1 MQAEMC
7 ERTPHKGESITFSIM
22 RIVIVIRVTWWC
34 HSLSCCRW
42 GGHLFIYFSF
52 LNDWQVQ
59 QCLLFWQLST
69 LYILPA
75 TGNFVTEIQSMMHGF
90 GDARTPLL
98 ESATLIETVVQQ
110 QQWALISQAADI
122 SIMRGAKSIGPE
134 DILFLLRKDP
144 VKTHRLL
151 KYLGTS
157 ALTMA

>member
-1 MQAEMC
+1 MTGKC
-7 ERTPHKGESITFSIM
+7 NSIYCFDS
-22 RIVIVIRVTWWC
+22 
-34 HSLSCCRW
+34 S
-42 GGHLFIYFSF
+42 
-52 LNDWQVQ
+52 
-59 QCLLFWQLST
+59 QL
-69 LYILPA
+69 YNLPA

-90 GDARTPLL
+90 GDAQTPLL

-110 QQWALISQAADI
+110 QQWALISQAADV

-157 ALTMA
+157 ALPVA

>member
-1 MQAEMC
+1 MIGKC
-7 ERTPHKGESITFSIM
+7 NSI
-22 RIVIVIRVTWWC
+22 
-34 HSLSCCRW
+34 CC
-42 GGHLFIYFSF
+42 LDSS
-52 LNDWQVQ
+52 
-59 QCLLFWQLST
+59 QL
-69 LYILPA
+69 YNLPA

-157 ALTMA
+157 ALPVA